1 MTYVISIPCLFIS
14 CSIDWQLKFDNNRS
28 YVFYVFAMGLFVPTV
43 VIVVSYSNILRVV
56 RRVKREIRQRTSFL
70 VKLTQ
75 KNRRSD
81 AAEKRSTIMV
91 AVMIGAFVVTWLP
104 YSILALVEFF
114 NDVKDDDSGDPSSV
128 WLSVLPCLLAKT
140 AVVLNPIIYGFLNT
154 QVILYIVS
162 IFNYV

>member
-1 MTYVISIPCLFIS
+1 MTYVTSIPCLSIS
-14 CSIDWQLKFDNNRS
+14 CSVDWQLKFDNNRS

-56 RRVKREIRQRTSFL
+56 RQVKREIRQRTSFL
-70 VKLTQ
+70 VKSTQ

-104 YSILALVEFF
+104 YSILALIEFF
-114 NDVKDDDSGDPSSV
+114 KEKDDQTTSSV
-128 WLSVLPCLLAKT
+128 WWFTLLCLLAKT

-154 QVILYIVS
+154 QVIISFL
-162 IFNYV
+162 FNYV